1 MSTGNPQSVQKLR
14 RWFRYLNPLVLLNWR
29 LGLGPW
35 LSLCPQWG
43 GRYMVIAHRGRKS
56 GKRRLTPLNYT
67 EIEGE
72 VYCVAGF
79 GGIAD
84 WYRNLM
90 ANPQVEVWLPDG
102 RWVGVAQDAS
112 DDSRRLVI
120 LRRVLRDS
128 GFAGRLAG
136 FHPQMSDEALQ
147 ALTADYRLVH
157 IRRAAACT
165 GAGGP
170 GDLVWLW
177 PVTTLGLLL
186 ALLWRPR
193 RK

>member
-1 MSTGNPQSVQKLR
+1 MNTLERQSAQKLR
-14 RWFRYLNPLVLLNWR
+14 RWFRYLNLLVLFYWR

-35 LSLCPQWG
+35 LSLFPRCT
-43 GRYMVIAHRGRKS
+43 GRYMVIAHIGRKS
-56 GKRRLTPLNYT
+56 GKRRLTPLNYS

-84 WYRNLM
+84 WYRNLL
-90 ANPQVEVWLPDG
+90 ANPQVEIWLPDG
-102 RWVGVAQDAS
+102 RWVGVAQDVS
-112 DDSRRLVI
+112 GDSRRLAI
-120 LRRVLRDS
+120 LRRVLWDS

-136 FHPQMSDEALQ
+136 FHPQMSDAALQ
-147 ALTADYRLVH
+147 QMTADYRLVH
-157 IRRAAACT
+157 IRRVAACT

-177 PVTTLGLLL
+177 PLTTFALLL
-186 ALLWRPR
+186 AWLLRPR